1 MRCRGGRKDCSRN
14 RLPDRILYECKIT
27 YTEPGMYHLHVPVDT
42 PIEDNLNQ
50 EGFLGV
56 DVGIRDAA
64 KCFSPTG
71 TVATFGS
78 KDWIKTSIHHKL
90 LEVDGWQSL
99 RDKMMDDSDHLRS
112 HILNHSKR
120 KHLGRKQARIRRHVK
135 ETVRNLQWQAARWMC
150 SRYRTVLVGELR
162 TSEII
167 RKINRVFGRIP
178 ARILNQLSH
187 YTWQR
192 RMLEKAE
199 ETDCELRLVNERYT
213 SKTCTRCGH
222 IHRRLGGNKRYVCP
236 NENCGLRIDRDVNAA
251 RNMLLMHLALL
262 RAVLPSRNAEA

>member
-1 MRCRGGRKDCSRN
+1 M
-14 RLPDRILYECKIT
+14 
-27 YTEPGMYHLHVPVDT
+27 
-42 PIEDNLNQ
+42 
-50 EGFLGV
+50 

-78 KDWIKTSIHHKL
+78 NDWIKTRIYDKL
-90 LEVDGWQSL
+90 VEIDIWQSL
-99 RDKMMDDSDHLRS
+99 REKEVEDLDHVKMKL
-112 HILNHSKR
+112 LNHAKR
-120 KHLGRKQARIRRHVK
+120 KHLRRKQARMRQHVK

-150 SRYRTVLVGELR
+150 SQYKTVLVGELR
-162 TSEII
+162 TSQII

-192 RMLEKAE
+192 RMLEMAE
-199 ETDCELRLVNERYT
+199 KTDCELELVNERYT
-213 SKTCTRCGH
+213 SKRCTRCGG
-222 IHRRLGGNKRYVCP
+222 IHHRLGGNKRYVCP
-236 NENCGLRIDRDVNAA
+236 HPNCRLRIDRDVNAA

-262 RAVLPSRNAEA
+262 RVVLLSRTVEV